1 MSLLIISDSFKG
13 SLSSIEV
20 GKTVKDAVFEW
31 GYNGEVSAISVGD
44 GGEGTSQSLMA
55 FCSHEV
61 FVENFTNA
69 YQGESNVKIY
79 VSAGVLYLD
88 VAEVVGLANVP
99 IEERMPLKSSSEGIG
114 EVIAFA
120 QERGLQ
126 KIVICCGGSATVDG
140 GMGLLVALG
149 VRFLD
154 ENGKQLSGIAS
165 NLSRIVDFDLSHLK
179 TSLEI
184 EVLVDVNN
192 PLLGEYGAAK
202 CFGPQ
207 KGAILADVEKL
218 ESGLENF
225 AKVTKRKLG
234 DFVEAGSFGMGAAG
248 GLPFALKYF
257 LGAKTVSGFNYF
269 SEFIGL
275 ENRVKKA
282 DLIITGEGKL
292 DAQSFMGKVVGEL
305 NQLARKFNKVV
316 VVITGV
322 IDVSSE
328 QLSERGVKYAYSIL
342 RNNSVDELMG
352 DKELTKSNLAA
363 IAREVIPPI
372 LDGFS

>member
-1 MSLLIISDSFKG
+1 MSLLIVSDSFKG

-20 GKTVKDAVFEW
+20 GQTVKNAVFQL
-31 GYNGEVSAISVGD
+31 GYNGEVSTVSVGD

-55 FCSHEV
+55 FRSHEV
-61 FVENFTNA
+61 FVENFTSA
-69 YQGESNVKIY
+69 YQGVSNVKIY
-79 VSAGVLYLD
+79 VSDDVLYLD

-99 IEERMPLKSSSEGIG
+99 IEERMPLKSSSKGIG

-126 KIVICCGGSATVDG
+126 KIVVCCGGSATVDG
-140 GMGLLVALG
+140 GVGLLVALG

-154 ENGKQLSGIAS
+154 DNGKQLSGIAS
-165 NLSRIVDFDLSHLK
+165 NLSRIVDFDLSHLNS
-179 TSLEI
+179 SLEI
-184 EVLVDVNN
+184 EVLVDVKN
-192 PLLGEYGAAK
+192 PLLGEYGSAQ

-207 KGAILADVEKL
+207 KGAKAADIEKL

-225 AKVTKRKLG
+225 VKVTKRKLG
-234 DFVEAGSFGMGAAG
+234 DFVEADSFGMGAAG
-248 GLPFALKYF
+248 GLPFALRYF
-257 LGAKTVSGFNYF
+257 LGAKIVPGFSYF

-275 ENRVKKA
+275 ENKIKKA

-292 DAQSFMGKVVGEL
+292 DAQSFMGKVVGEVS
-305 NQLARKFNKVV
+305 QLARKHNKD
-316 VVITGV
+316 VIV
-322 IDVSSE
+322 IAGSIDLSPK

-352 DKELTKSNLAA
+352 DKELTRSNLSAV
-363 IAREVIPPI
+363 AREVIPPI
-372 LDGFS
+372 LDVFS